1 MEYLLFFMHVSDALS
16 NEYSIHLR
24 TFFET
29 KTVIKYY
36 CVYWSILLQKQC
48 YVLKEIPHQF
58 ISSWSIRKGLW
69 QKQGFRR
76 DVSLN
81 FYTMDRKNKCL
92 QSSLT
97 GFKIQG
103 WRSLDSIWFNIFYM
117 DRESWKPYMGPSLQ
131 NSQKLQEAKKNLEE
145 NVWFRLKRCVFVLAS
160 CVLPFSGFKGQKKTL
175 SVFVFQV
182 KVFQQEWENHKT
194 LCIFLAFET
203 KNKKNTESFWFFR

>member
-160 CVLPFSGFKGQKKTL
+160 CVLPFSGFKGQKKHW
-175 SVFVFQV
+175 VF
-182 KVFQQEWENHKT
+182 
-194 LCIFLAFET
+194 L
-203 KNKKNTESFWFFR
+203 FFR